1 MNLGQ
6 LVEHVRLYYL
16 RDTESPYLW
25 PAKEL
30 VRYFNGAQDI
40 FARHTHCI
48 TDFESDF
55 TLLTTVASKNNYKLD
70 PRIIYV
76 YEVYN
81 AYGRRMGKSNRQKI
95 PTVINEGVPISYTL
109 DAGSRLLRFWPTPDG
124 EYEHKMFVARL
135 PLRSMTAI
143 SDVPEI
149 PEEYH
154 LDLCDY
160 VAYMAVRNN
169 DTESS
174 EVQAGN
180 NFRDDW
186 EKKLVEAKRHFFH
199 LRGGSN
205 QRVVN
210 NWTASCGR

>member
-1 MNLGQ
+1 MNLKD
-6 LVEHVRLYYL
+6 LLEHVRVHYL
-16 RDTESPYLW
+16 RDSEAPFLW

-30 VRYFNGAQDI
+30 VRYFNGAQNI

-48 TDFESDF
+48 TDDESDF
-55 TLLTTVASKNNYKLD
+55 IYLTTLAGKSSYKLD

-81 AYGRRMGKSNRQKI
+81 ASGRRMTRLNRQRS
-95 PTVINEGVPISYTL
+95 PTSVNQGVPTTYTL
-109 DAGSRLLRFWPTPDG
+109 DAGSSVLRFLPTPDD
-124 EYEHKMFVARL
+124 EYEHKMLVARL
-135 PLRSMTAI
+135 PLRDMVAAH
-143 SDVPEI
+143 DVPEI
-149 PEEYH
+149 PEAYH
-154 LDLCDY
+154 IDLCDY

-169 DTESS
+169 DTESN
-174 EVQAGN
+174 ETQAGR

-186 EKKLVEAKRHFFH
+186 EQKLVEAKRHFFH

-205 QRVVN
+205 QRAVV